1 MIAGRNRQNQKT
13 EERNMKNGMASLV
26 KTVMMRAVALVLCA
40 ACLLGC
46 AESAEAAVF
55 SGGSVD
61 LLTLEPYY
69 EGTVTMELNGIED
82 TLGNRYASALRGFMS
97 PGDAANYNL
106 DCFDIWDI
114 GGAYR
119 TLTATVMVRRRDR
132 GSRHEGSFRIYGD
145 GHLLY
150 AEDGIGSMTKPY
162 EICVD
167 ITGVTDLKIEMYG
180 NGNSGTHGINSVLA
194 GITLH
199 P

>member
-1 MIAGRNRQNQKT
+1 
-13 EERNMKNGMASLV
+13 MKNGMASPV
-26 KTVMMRAVALVLCA
+26 KKVMMRVAALVLSA
-40 ACLLGC
+40 ACLLGSM
-46 AESAEAAVF
+46 ERAEAGVF
-55 SGGSVD
+55 SGGTVD

-69 EGTVTMELNGIED
+69 EGAVTMELNGIED
-82 TLGNRYASALRGFMS
+82 TLGNRYASALRGYMS

-119 TLTATVMVRRRDR
+119 TLTATVMIRRRDR

-162 EICVD
+162 EIVVD

-180 NGNSGTHGINSVLA
+180 NGNAGTHGINSVLA